1 MTTWL
6 TRKSGSDSNGGTSRS
21 VRSSGADAISN
32 ATAGLTLVTSITAA
46 WDATDIGHGI
56 TVAGRNRVI
65 TAVTPQ
71 TTKTAQTSSA
81 STTLQSAAQF
91 DASMVGQAVTGPGIQ
106 PNTVITAFTDSS
118 HVTMSIAAGAGFGTG
133 TVTFYVKLTC
143 GTGSGNFVAGTAQA
157 WIVGGAFLTIGRF
170 SVNANAGVTAGDTL
184 YVGAGT
190 YRETNAWTRS
200 GSTGLP
206 LSVIG
211 DTDGAITG
219 DLGEVVISNY
229 LDDFKAPAGISVV
242 DYASQSFITYQRITF
257 YAGAAAS
264 PFVSTNST
272 DLQWLDCTIVNCST
286 PTTMVLNLTASVVA
300 NMLMDRC
307 SVWNLRGGT
316 ILDLE
321 IAGNSASTA
330 YPIDLNVMIRNSFV
344 FNGVTT
350 ALFVCAQNGTGPK
363 VGGFRVNN
371 CTTIGGP
378 VLNASGL
385 PVSPRVPC
393 EVRNCFS
400 LHNGAN
406 FVTPSIAFQ
415 IIEENNVSYG
425 NAPAASQM
433 TSGRNSLVAFV
444 GSAQGLEFGQAFRL
458 TGVMRALLAPSGL
471 GSFFSGFR
479 ARVQGGSP
487 NANLRDQQEVPPGSP
502 SWRPPGLRLDTQT
515 DQVPQPPAAPTVDFF
530 GRQRPAAGG
539 PAHLAAVGYAEFH
552 DTAAQD
558 SVLFDVGPNSAKFTG
573 CGDQDFLVPVDA
585 ATQTISIRCNV
596 GQAYAGGVMPSVT
609 LLSNA
614 EIGVAAQVVSAL
626 DGIGGTWQ
634 TITLAAIT
642 PTAAG
647 FVKLRLSSFD
657 VGAGQVNFDTFA
669 VA

>member
-6 TRKSGSDSNGGTSRS
+6 ARKSGSDSNGGTSKA

-46 WDATDIGHGI
+46 WDNTDVGHGI

-81 STTLQSAAQF
+81 STTLQSAALF
-91 DASMVGQAVTGPGIQ
+91 DVSMVGQAVTGPGIQ

-143 GTGSGNFVAGTAQA
+143 ATGSSNFVAGTAQA
-157 WIVGGAFLTIGRF
+157 WVVGGAFLTVGRF
-170 SVNANAGVTAGDTL
+170 SVNANAGVAAGDTL

-190 YRETNAWTRS
+190 YRETNAWVRG
-200 GSTGLP
+200 GSAGLP

-219 DLGEVVISNY
+219 DLGEVVITSY
-229 LDDFKAPAGISVV
+229 LDDFKAPAGTAVV
-242 DYASQSFITYQRITF
+242 DYGSNSFITYQRITF

-264 PFVSTNST
+264 PFASTNST
-272 DLQWLDCTIVNCST
+272 DLQWLDCTIVNCAS
-286 PTTMVLNLTASVVA
+286 PTTMALNLTASVAA
-300 NMLMDRC
+300 NFLMDRC
-307 SVWNLRGGT
+307 AMWNLRGGT
-316 ILDLE
+316 VLDLE

-350 ALFVCAQNGTGPK
+350 ALFVVAQNGTGPK
-363 VGGFRVNN
+363 VGGFRINN

-378 VLNASGL
+378 LLNSSGL

-393 EVRNCFS
+393 EVRNCFA

-433 TSGRNSLVAFV
+433 TPGRNSLLGFV
-444 GSAQGLEFGQAFRL
+444 GSAQGIEFGQSFRL
-458 TGVMRALLAPSGL
+458 TGMMRALLAPSAPS
-471 GSFFSGFR
+471 SFFSGFR
-479 ARVQGGSP
+479 PRVQGGSP
-487 NANLRDQQEVPPGSP
+487 NANLRPQQQIPGTP
-502 SWRPPGLRLDTQT
+502 GWRPPGLRLDTHA
-515 DQVPQPPAAPTVDFF
+515 DQVPTPPAAPTTDFF

-539 PAHLAAVGYAEFH
+539 QAHLEAVGYAEFH

-585 ATQTISIRCNV
+585 ATQTISIRCFV
-596 GQAYAGGVMPSVT
+596 GQSYAGGVMPSVT

-626 DGIGGTWQ
+626 DGLGGSWQ
-634 TITLAAIT
+634 TLTLAAIT